1 MRMNILVSIVL
12 LVSAA
17 SFLGCD
23 SDDDSG
29 SSSQLNPVADAS
41 TDAGDTGTSDGASVD
56 AASGADGGSGPAA
69 DGASQGDTSV
79 GPEGDGRSGGDAWG
93 EQPAEQCLDQ
103 ADQDAMAEYPHEAL
117 YKWMLTQVQGC
128 FYGLGGSVEN
138 PEIPE
143 DEFEVCITDLAEEGL
158 GVSGE
163 CASCF
168 SDIGICSKNFC
179 TNPCGSVEISEGMNL
194 QACLDCQKEN
204 YCAHAFDTC
213 IGWAL
218 TENLT
223 LPFN

>member
-1 MRMNILVSIVL
+1 MRINTLVSLAL
-12 LVSAA
+12 LSSAA
-17 SFLGCD
+17 LNVGCGD
-23 SDDDSG
+23 GSGGENSAAIVSPGDG
-29 SSSQLNPVADAS
+29 SSDTAGSSNDGESSELPSGVDGESVTAD
-41 TDAGDTGTSDGASVD
+41 G
-56 AASGADGGSGPAA
+56 AASG
-69 DGASQGDTSV
+69 DTTV
-79 GPEGDGRSGGDAWG
+79 GPGGDGITGGDASF
-93 EQPAEQCLDQ
+93 EQPAGLCTGE
-103 ADQDAMAEYPHEAL
+103 ADQEAIAEYPHEAL

-143 DEFEVCITDLAEEGL
+143 DEFEVCITELAVEGL

-168 SDIGICSKNFC
+168 SDIGVCSKNFC

-204 YCAHAFDTC
+204 YCSHAFDTC
-213 IGWAL
+213 IGWSL
-218 TENLT
+218 TEDLT